1 MIPLALILA
10 RLRRGAAE
18 LFGVLA
24 LVALAGAALTVWLL
38 AEHREQT
45 AASRMT
51 AGHVAAAWLKA
62 MHRSTQ
68 ETDWRAAIA
77 GGGAVVTPASLAA
90 AGHAPP
96 GLPRALQR
104 GTMVLG
110 VIADGTPQATAM
122 AFLVIDPATPSET
135 AAIHAGLIEAGVT
148 AVEHASG
155 PAGVMAPHRPAI
167 EALVGTLAADAFFVT
182 ADTLSFTAGALYRR
196 PQPGRARLNRMETD
210 IALDGHD
217 VANATALHAGAIDH
231 LDPAI
236 DPLDATTWPG
246 VRTTSTTAAST
257 AAVVVDP
264 ASLIPGTTTIDPA
277 APSIGP
283 GAANLEAS
291 SATFADLDG
300 ALVEAAADLVV
311 TSDLRAGT
319 LAAAAALR
327 SAAADITGGLQAA
340 ALRASGLTAQ
350 ETTVA
355 GAVTVRTT
363 LRTQTAAAA
372 TIAGSPAVDTT
383 TATAT
388 GGVYG
393 PSLTVTGHLTAGSCS
408 GC

>member
-1 MIPLALILA
+1 MIPLSRILA
-10 RLRRGAAE
+10 RRRRGAAE

-24 LVALAGAALTVWLL
+24 LVALAGSALTVWLL

-45 AASRMT
+45 AASHMT

-104 GTMVLG
+104 GTMALG
-110 VIADGTPQATAM
+110 VIADGTPDATAM

-135 AAIHAGLIEAGVT
+135 ADIHAGLIEAGVT
-148 AVEHASG
+148 AVEHVAG
-155 PAGVMAPHRPAI
+155 PPGAMAPHRPAI
-167 EALVGTLAADAFFVT
+167 EALVGTLDADAFFVT
-182 ADTLSFTAGALYRR
+182 ADTLPFVADALYRR
-196 PQPGRARLNRMETD
+196 PQPGRAHLNLMETD
-210 IALDGHD
+210 IALDGND

-246 VRTTSTTAAST
+246 VRVASTTVTST

-264 ASLIPGTTTIDPA
+264 ASLVTTIDPTA
-277 APSIGP
+277 TSIGP
-283 GAANLEAS
+283 GAATLEAA
-291 SATFADLDG
+291 SATVADLDG

-311 TSDLRAGT
+311 TSDLRAGS
-319 LAAAAALR
+319 LAAAAAVR
-327 SAAADITGGLQAA
+327 SASADITGGLQAA
-340 ALRASGLTAQ
+340 ALRATGMTAQ

-363 LRTQTAAAA
+363 LRTQTATAA
-372 TIAGSPAVDTT
+372 TISGSPTVGTRT
-383 TATAT
+383 VNAT

-393 PSLTVTGHLTAGSCS
+393 PFLTITGHLTAGSCN